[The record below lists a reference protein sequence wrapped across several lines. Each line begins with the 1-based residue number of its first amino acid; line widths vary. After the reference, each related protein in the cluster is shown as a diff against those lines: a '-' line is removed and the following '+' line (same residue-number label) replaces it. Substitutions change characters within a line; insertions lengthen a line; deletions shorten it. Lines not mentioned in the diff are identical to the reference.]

1 MRVENRADS
10 VNSMEGFAFLFAA
23 SLSLLQHPVCRFRAD
38 AIGAVR
44 NQLRLGVSKVGEE
57 IDINQ

>member
-10 VNSMEGFAFLFAA
+10 VNSADSFVFLLHVSMC
-23 SLSLLQHPVCRFRAD
+23 SLQYLVCHFQVD

-44 NQLRLGVSKVGEE
+44 SELRLGVSKVGEE
-57 IDINQ
+57 I